1 MVETTLAV
9 FEHLV
14 AAGGPHSLHP
24 GLSPSGTE
32 GIWAEFQAEF
42 LLYLPQKKASRLIKV
57 RRGNQVTCFKIALL
71 QNKLLI

>member
-32 GIWAEFQAEF
+32 GIWAEFQAEL
-42 LLYLPQKKASRLIKV
+42 LLYLRPKKAPRLLKV
-57 RRGNQVTCFKIALL
+57 RKGNQVICFKIALL